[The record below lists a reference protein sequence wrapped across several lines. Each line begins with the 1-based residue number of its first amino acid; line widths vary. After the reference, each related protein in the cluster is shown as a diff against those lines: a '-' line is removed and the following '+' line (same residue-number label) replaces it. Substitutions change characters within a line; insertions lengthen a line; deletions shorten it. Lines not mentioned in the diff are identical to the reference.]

1 MGPRHQHRLDR
12 RPDGTGPAHRAHHCL
27 QHHERRPGE
36 LHPRP
41 RRRVGAARHHRQR
54 HLPGLLPL
62 ENDPGDA
69 RHHRRADPR
78 LDADQAPGK
87 RRGPERAGGAAR
99 LRGLAPYHRAGDRR
113 RRRSER
119 DMSSDAKLAFTRDYQ
134 KRIPFVSHL
143 KILTETLGEGTARLS
158 LPIEPH
164 LTNSIGTVHGGVIM
178 SLLDVALCTAARTL
192 HPDSLGVITIDMST
206 SFIGGGS
213 GARLL
218 AEARVL
224 KNGRSMIFVDG
235 EAKNEDGSLGAK
247 AIGTERGRLKDREPR
262 GGLSWGISSRKD
274 NQWRPATAGRGSPAA
289 GG

>member
-1 MGPRHQHRLDR
+1 M
-12 RPDGTGPAHRAHHCL
+12 T
-27 QHHERRPGE
+27 
-36 LHPRP
+36 
-41 RRRVGAARHHRQR
+41 
-54 HLPGLLPL
+54 
-62 ENDPGDA
+62 GDA
-69 RHHRRADPR
+69 R
-78 LDADQAPGK
+78 
-87 RRGPERAGGAAR
+87 
-99 LRGLAPYHRAGDRR
+99 
-113 RRRSER
+113 
-119 DMSSDAKLAFTRDYQ
+119 LAFTRDYQ

-235 EAKNEDGSLGAK
+235 EAKNEDGSLVAK
-247 AIGTERGRLKDREPR
+247 AIATVRVRLKE
-262 GGLSWGISSRKD
+262 K
-274 NQWRPATAGRGSPAA
+274 
-289 GG
+289 